1 MNARHILIS
10 DASSKGQQKANK
22 LREQLQSGADF
33 ARLATTNSADT
44 SSAINGGDLGW
55 ATPST
60 YVPAFASA
68 VKKSPIK
75 AISQPVKTKF
85 GWHIIQVLE
94 RRTIDKSREALRASA
109 KSILSKKKNK
119 NGYETWLQGIRDD
132 AFVEYRI
139 KISKD

>member
-60 YVPAFASA
+60 YVPAFASV

-85 GWHIIQVLE
+85 G
-94 RRTIDKSREALRASA
+94 
-109 KSILSKKKNK
+109 
-119 NGYETWLQGIRDD
+119 
-132 AFVEYRI
+132 
-139 KISKD
+139 